1 MSNKILPEIYHP
13 IFTGIEAQI
22 AIKLIK
28 DTFERKLA
36 EKLNLTRVSA
46 PLMVP
51 SDTGVNDMLNGY
63 ERPVEFEVKETHR
76 NLQIIQSLAKW
87 KRIALKRYGFQ
98 QGTGLYTD
106 MNAIRRDEETDNIHS
121 IYVDQ
126 WDWEKIIK
134 KEERTTEYLQK
145 TVQDIFEVFK
155 LTEEVLINAYPEKKL
170 ERTLPD
176 KISFITSQELE
187 NLYPEK
193 RPKER
198 EHLIAKEKGAVFIS
212 QIGKKLKSGNTHDGR
227 SPDYDDWELNGD
239 IILWYEPLNI
249 SLELSSMGIRVDK
262 NSLEKQL
269 KEADAEDRKELLYHK
284 MLLNDELPLTIGGGL
299 GQSRICM
306 FFMRTVHIG
315 EVQSSIWPEEMV
327 EQFRKKGIEFL

>member
-13 IFTGIEAQI
+13 IFRGIEAQI

-306 FFMRTVHIG
+306 YFMKTVHIG
-315 EVQSSIWPEEMV
+315 EVQSSVWPEEMV
-327 EQFRKKGIEFL
+327 REFKRKGIEFL